1 MWPRRRHDPRIRD
14 EIQFHRDRLIDD
26 YVAGGM
32 DRKDAER
39 RAFLEFG
46 NVAQIEE
53 VVRDV
58 RGRWLSDLT
67 PVFRYALRMLR
78 RSPAFASAAILSLAL
93 GIGANVA
100 IFTLINAVILRTLP
114 VPDPARLVQ
123 SRGSRKPAGR
133 DGVRARYFEYFRDSC
148 NRGGPRATAAA
159 VPDGEPDAGRHRR
172 GSGPAG
178 GRVVQ
183 RTARDPLRER
193 QHGRPVR
200 RAGLAGAGV
209 HGSGVARGVRRCRSG
224 DGAARD
230 ARAVQSRPKGSA
242 GSESRPPLDGTRR
255 GSTRD
260 LDDPDRSM
268 VRERILA
275 TLGGLFGA
283 LALVVAAV
291 GMFGVLAFQVTRRTN
306 EFGVR
311 MALGA
316 TPRRITGL
324 VVRDVA
330 LMLVLGVAIGSAAA
344 LTLTGFARRIL
355 FGLTPT
361 DPGVFAV
368 AALVLA
374 SVGMLAG
381 WLPAR
386 RAAHLDPL
394 VSLRHE

>member
-1 MWPRRRHDPRIRD
+1 MTSIRCC
-14 EIQFHRDRLIDD
+14 EC
-26 YVAGGM
+26 
-32 DRKDAER
+32 ER
-39 RAFLEFG
+39 TITYAT
-46 NVAQIEE
+46 QI
-53 VVRDV
+53 
-58 RGRWLSDLT
+58 
-67 PVFRYALRMLR
+67 
-78 RSPAFASAAILSLAL
+78 
-93 GIGANVA
+93 
-100 IFTLINAVILRTLP
+100 
-114 VPDPARLVQ
+114 
-123 SRGSRKPAGR
+123 
-133 DGVRARYFEYFRDSC
+133 
-148 NRGGPRATAAA
+148 
-159 VPDGEPDAGRHRR
+159 
-172 GSGPAG
+172 
-178 GRVVQ
+178 
-183 RTARDPLRER
+183 
-193 QHGRPVR
+193 
-200 RAGLAGAGV
+200 
-209 HGSGVARGVRRCRSG
+209 
-224 DGAARD
+224 
-230 ARAVQSRPKGSA
+230 
-242 GSESRPPLDGTRR
+242 
-255 GSTRD
+255 
-260 LDDPDRSM
+260 DRSM

-311 MALGA
+311 VALGA

-344 LTLTGFARRIL
+344 LTLTGFARTIL

-374 SVGMLAG
+374 AVGMLAG